1 MVAKSYQTEVTF
13 DFLAMT
19 SPSCV
24 CMCLSV
30 CVCVR
35 VPAAFCGSINHKRLI
50 NYAHIAPTGAE
61 NVSLYAPV

>member
-1 MVAKSYQTEVTF
+1 MVPKSYQTEVTF
-13 DFLAMT
+13 DFVAMT
-19 SPSCV
+19 SPSSVCM

-30 CVCVR
+30 C